1 MPYTPA
7 CVSSVPTRRSECS
20 PRAELVAL
28 LVDEMR
34 LSNAEI
40 ADVISSLTQTL
51 RERQRPNTTDE
62 SYDLSAQ
69 PDMSESESD
78 SESDVDSDDDMPGL
92 ISASEEDDDYDEE
105 DEGEADG
112 DDDDDEDDNDDD
124 DDENGNYDENESNE
138 IHNVHPSTLVLVRG
152 VATFLKDIE
161 DDDIDRMTNEELRV
175 YNQYI
180 RRYEDDT
187 DIESGD
193 DIFEDMLLSREREIH
208 PLEHR

>member
-51 RERQRPNTTDE
+51 RERQRPNSTDE

-78 SESDVDSDDDMPGL
+78 SDSDVDSDDDMPGL

-105 DEGEADG
+105 EDEGEAAG
-112 DDDDDEDDNDDD
+112 DDDDDDDD
-124 DDENGNYDENESNE
+124 DDDENESNE

-193 DIFEDMLLSREREIH
+193 DIFEDMLLSRERLSWLQF
-208 PLEHR
+208 LEHR

>member
-51 RERQRPNTTDE
+51 RERQRPNSTDE

-78 SESDVDSDDDMPGL
+78 SDSDVDSDDDMPGL

-105 DEGEADG
+105 EDEGEAAG
-112 DDDDDEDDNDDD
+112 DDDDDDDD
-124 DDENGNYDENESNE
+124 DDDENESNE

-193 DIFEDMLLSREREIH
+193 DIFEDMLLSRERLSRLQF
-208 PLEHR
+208 LEHR

>member
-1 MPYTPA
+1 M
-7 CVSSVPTRRSECS
+7 RDCS

-92 ISASEEDDDYDEE
+92 ISASEEDDDYDDEE
-105 DEGEADG
+105 DD
-112 DDDDDEDDNDDD
+112 DDD
-124 DDENGNYDENESNE
+124 DDENESDGEEYDEDDSDDENGNHDENESNE
-138 IHNVHPSTLVLVRG
+138 IHNVHPSTLVLVCG

-193 DIFEDMLLSREREIH
+193 DIFEDILLSREREIH

>member
-124 DDENGNYDENESNE
+124 DDEEYSQIPRPE
-138 IHNVHPSTLVLVRG
+138 TLVFVGGRPK
-152 VATFLKDIE
+152 FIKDIE
-161 DDDIDRMTNEELRV
+161 ERDTSELMSDAEYRV
-175 YNQYI
+175 YISLYPDRRPPAVVDTYI
-180 RRYEDDT
+180 Y
-187 DIESGD
+187 
-193 DIFEDMLLSREREIH
+193 
-208 PLEHR
+208 